1 MGAAASTNGSTVS
14 TGLVIGQRLCIGGKK
29 DDKAA
34 IQSAKAWKMAWMEY
48 VQATEDS
55 AASTVLWVQYE
66 SPSQSSAL
74 RKSFTNIAHL
84 TSEVPIFS
92 RTLVASLDAHIAFLI
107 TLSRSDAYVRE
118 QMKCEQGIRL
128 LHAVIISARGM
139 WQRLCNVFREAMGN
153 CQVEVERMDGMLGE
167 IDEGAV
173 KGKIVSLKKGLKS
186 VQKAANGWEKM
197 CREQENHCRLLREWW
212 RKDWMAHL
220 KYDETPP
227 TPRYLQLLDMLHSQ
241 LVLPATTLSL
251 RTFSTSFGT
260 VLQTLR
266 QLLDRE
272 EGSLL
277 YVRKVKVAE
286 KKAVSAERTAKAQ
299 SQRQAKIAPEPSLV
313 ETDAQVL
320 LNVPVQKQRKL
331 LRKVHLL
338 NVARHRLHVN
348 AKDNAEFAR
357 ERFWKVEAEFWACAY
372 TVASALESVYYATMK
387 KEGLD
392 LPVSQRH
399 EHLADP
405 IPPAGPPL
413 ALADRPRP
421 VGTKRASRWKLPATD
436 NQETADVDSV
446 VILSPIE
453 SRTSGSSTSAAGIKC
468 ESKTLAA
475 EIRSEARRASEQAVD
490 SSAPAKAF
498 APQSDILS
506 GHQKL
511 YPCVQEDPLLAS
523 TFQPLPSQST
533 NLLPELKVAAPSP
546 TAPPAAHFDPKSNLH
561 SRSSVKAT
569 RGPPPPPPFAPGH
582 VPDAAEMVTM
592 SAFAEAC
599 MSPLAVTA
607 APHPPPIPPRPA
619 HQRRRLLRHVDDKLL
634 WKPDEH
640 ALEQRPCPPPV
651 PQKKKP
657 KRKNLDGLD
666 IRRTGI
672 SAGCHNEI
680 CI

>member
-1 MGAAASTNGSTVS
+1 MGAAASTSGSTVP
-14 TGLVIGQRLCIGGKK
+14 TGLVLGQRLCIGAKK
-29 DDKAA
+29 DSKLA

-66 SPSQSSAL
+66 APSQSSTL

-84 TSEVPIFS
+84 MSEVPIFS
-92 RTLVASLDAHIAFLI
+92 RTLLASLDAYIAFLI
-107 TLSRSDAYVRE
+107 TLSRSGAHVRE
-118 QMKCEQGIRL
+118 QMKCEQGTRL

-139 WQRLCNVFREAMGN
+139 WQRLCGVFREAVGN
-153 CQVEVERMDGMLGE
+153 CQVEVERVDGMLGE
-167 IDEGAV
+167 IDDGAV
-173 KGKIVSLKKGLKS
+173 KGKIASLKKGLKS
-186 VQKAANGWEKM
+186 
-197 CREQENHCRLLREWW
+197 
-212 RKDWMAHL
+212 AHL

-227 TPRYLQLLDMLHSQ
+227 TPRYLQLLDMWHSQ
-241 LVLPATTLSL
+241 LVLPATTLSI
-251 RTFSTSFGT
+251 RTFSTNFDT

-272 EGSLL
+272 EGSLR

-286 KKAVSAERTAKAQ
+286 KKAGNAERTASKAQ
-299 SQRQAKIAPEPSLV
+299 SHRHAKIAPEPCLV

-320 LNVPVQKQRKL
+320 LNVPVQKQRRL
-331 LRKVHLL
+331 LRKLHTL

-348 AKDNAEFAR
+348 AKDNGEFAR
-357 ERFWKVEAEFWACAY
+357 ERFWKVEAEFWMCAH
-372 TVASALESVYYATMK
+372 TVASALECVYYATMK
-387 KEGLD
+387 KEGVD
-392 LPVSQRH
+392 LPVSQSH

-413 ALADRPRP
+413 ALADRPRL

-436 NQETADVDSV
+436 AQETADVDSV
-446 VILSPIE
+446 VILSPVE
-453 SRTSGSSTSAAGIKC
+453 SRTSGSSMLAAGIKC
-468 ESKTLAA
+468 ENKTLAA
-475 EIRSEARRASEQAVD
+475 EISSRAQRASELVVN

-498 APQSDILS
+498 APQNDMLS
-506 GHQKL
+506 GYQKL
-511 YPCVQEDPLLAS
+511 YPCVQEDPPLAS
-523 TFQPLPSQST
+523 TIEPLASQNT
-533 NLLPELKVAAPSP
+533 NPRPKLKVAALSP
-546 TAPPAAHFDPKSNLH
+546 TAPPAAHFDSKSNVH

-592 SAFAEAC
+592 SAFTESC
-599 MSPLAVTA
+599 ISPVALTA
-607 APHPPPIPPRPA
+607 APHLPPIPPRAA
-619 HQRRRLLRHVDDKLL
+619 HQRRRMLRHVDEKLL
-634 WKPDEH
+634 GKTDEH
-640 ALEQRPCPPPV
+640 ALERRPCPPPV
-651 PQKKKP
+651 PKRKKP

-672 SAGCHNEI
+672 STGCHNEI